1 MFVQL
6 MRKIVR
12 LVFYV
17 ICSLLVAVIPA
28 RAQRNFKRV
37 LFLGNSYT
45 QVNNLPQM
53 LQEMAKS
60 TNDSLLVDNYTPG
73 GYRLQNHASDLS
85 AITKIAA
92 GNWDFVVLQEQSQL
106 PSFTDIDVATDVFP
120 FARKLDS
127 LIKTYNPCAQTIFYM
142 TWGRKNGDAQNCP
155 FWPPVC
161 TYAGM
166 DSLLHL
172 RYRMMADSNNAFVS
186 PVGAVWREIRDKYPE
201 IELYQT
207 DESHPALE
215 GTYAAACSFYS
226 VIFRKSPMLI
236 NYLAGLD
243 WQTITKLQSASES
256 VVYDSLLK
264 WNVGLFDSKADFT
277 VAPIDGKKYQFTNT
291 SYNATSFLWNFGDGS
306 TSTEKNPIHEYAI
319 AGNFTVRLRVQNCAF
334 IDSNYHYLNVG
345 STAIHRSIEP
355 HASLQI
361 LPNPASQEIRIQS
374 NSSYVGEEYVI
385 MNQMGAI
392 VLRGILGEKD
402 TFISIADLPNGIYLF
417 SCKSQ
422 QNKAIR
428 FSKL

>member
-215 GTYAAACSFYS
+215 GTYAAASAFFA
-226 VIFRKSPMLI
+226 VIFRKNPLDI
-236 NYLAGLD
+236 NYFAGLSSL
-243 WQTITKLQSASES
+243 TATKIRTAAKN
-256 VVYDSLLK
+256 VAFDSLLH
-264 WNVGLFDSKADFT
+264 WNVGRFDPMAQFT
-277 VAPIDGKKYQFTNT
+277 FTPIANNSIQFTNT
-291 SYNATSFLWNFGDGS
+291 SQYAKSYWWNFGDG
-306 TSTEKNPIHEYAI
+306 
-319 AGNFTVRLRVQNCAF
+319 
-334 IDSNYHYLNVG
+334 DS
-345 STAIHRSIEP
+345 SIEINP
-355 HASLQI
+355 KHVYALPDEYLVTLHVTSCSQI
-361 LPNPASQEIRIQS
+361 DTSSRKLVISNTALPPLVEKEKGLLLSPNPATNQIHIQS
-374 NSSYVGEEYVI
+374 SQSYIGDEYFILNPIGSV
-385 MNQMGAI
+385 
-392 VLRGILGEKD
+392 VLKGILHSEN
-402 TFISIADLPNGIYLF
+402 TEVSIIDLPKGLYFFRSGN
-417 SCKSQ
+417 Q

-428 FSKL
+428 FIKK